1 MKESFLH
8 YLWQFKKFSFSEL
21 QTTEGLPITIVH
33 SGNYLQ
39 QAGPDFFNAQLIIG
53 TQRWAGSVEI
63 HLKSSDWY
71 VHHHE
76 TDAAYNNVILHV
88 VWEHDTDVFR
98 KNNTEIP
105 VLELKNYVDAEILS
119 HYQKLLSPKNWINCE
134 NELSIIDSFTL
145 SNWKEK
151 LFLERIEERSDEIE
165 ELLVTTAN
173 DWEAVFF
180 LFLAKSFGLNV
191 NGIVFFE
198 LMQSIPYEIIRKEQS
213 DIVQLEALFLGRAG
227 LLETDKE
234 DVYFKELKKRWN
246 YLQQKY
252 QLPEIILQPVHFFKL
267 RPDNFPTI
275 RLAQLAQ
282 LISQEPQLFHKCMH
296 IQKVS
301 DFYQLVAIAPSV
313 YWQSHYVFDRQSAS
327 KRKKLS
333 KSFIDLVIINALLPF
348 LFAFHRY
355 QNSDSTEQL
364 LALASQIE
372 PEKNVMIDKFLSF
385 GLTCNTSYDTQALL
399 QLKKQYCDFNRCLSC
414 AIGQKLINFTIAKQ

>member
-21 QTTEGLPITIVH
+21 QTTEGLPITILH

-53 TQRWAGSVEI
+53 TQKWAGSVEI

-88 VWEHDTDVFR
+88 VWEHDADVFR

-119 HYQKLLSPKNWINCE
+119 HYQKLLSAKNWINCE
-134 NELSIIDSFTL
+134 NELSTIDSFTL

-151 LFLERIEERSDEIE
+151 LFLERLEERSNEIE

-191 NGIVFFE
+191 NGFVFFE

-213 DIVQLEALFLGRAG
+213 DVVQLEALFLGRAG

-252 QLPEIILQPVHFFKL
+252 QLPKIILQPVHFFKL

-282 LISQEPQLFHKCMH
+282 LISQEPQLFHKSMH
-296 IQKVS
+296 VQKVN
-301 DFYQLVAIAPSV
+301 DFYQLFAIAPSV
-313 YWQSHYVFDRQSAS
+313 YWENHYVFDKQSAS

-333 KSFIDLVIINALLPF
+333 KSFIDLVIINAVLPF

-355 QNSDSTEQL
+355 QNSDNTEQL
-364 LALASQIE
+364 LAVASQIE
-372 PEKNVMIDKFLSF
+372 PEKNVIIDKFSSF
-385 GLTCNTSYDTQALL
+385 GLSCNTSYDTQALL
-399 QLKKQYCDFNRCLSC
+399 QLKKHYCDFNRCLSC
-414 AIGQKLINFTIAKQ
+414 AIGQKLINFTIAK

>member
-21 QTTEGLPITIVH
+21 QTTEGLPITILH

-53 TQRWAGSVEI
+53 TQKWAGSVEI

-119 HYQKLLSPKNWINCE
+119 HYQKLLSAKNWINCE
-134 NELSIIDSFTL
+134 NELSTIDSFTI

-151 LFLERIEERSDEIE
+151 LFLERLEERSNEIE

-213 DIVQLEALFLGRAG
+213 NVEQLEALFLGKAG

-234 DVYFKELKKRWN
+234 DVYFKELKKRWS

-252 QLPEIILQPVHFFKL
+252 QLPKIILQPVHFFKL

-301 DFYQLVAIAPSV
+301 DFYQLFAIAPSM
-313 YWQSHYVFDRQSAS
+313 YWENHYVFDKQSAP

-333 KSFIDLVIINALLPF
+333 KAFIDLVIINAVFPF

-355 QNSDSTEQL
+355 QNTDNTEQL
-364 LALASQIE
+364 LALASQID
-372 PEKNVMIDKFLSF
+372 PEKNVIIDKFSSI

-399 QLKKQYCDFNRCLSC
+399 QIKKQYCDFNRCLSC
-414 AIGQKLINFTIAKQ
+414 AIGQKLINFTIAK

>member
-8 YLWQFKKFSFSEL
+8 YLWQFKKFQFSQL

-53 TQRWAGSVEI
+53 TQKWAGSVEI

-76 TDAAYNNVILHV
+76 IDPAYNNVILHV

-134 NELSIIDSFTL
+134 NELSTIDSFTL

-151 LFLERIEERSDEIE
+151 LFLERLEERSNEIE

-198 LMQSIPYEIIRKEQS
+198 LMRSIPYEIIRKEQS
-213 DIVQLEALFLGRAG
+213 NVEQLEALFLGKAG

-234 DVYFKELKKRWN
+234 DVYFKELKKRWS

-301 DFYQLVAIAPSV
+301 DFYQLFAIAPSM
-313 YWQSHYVFDRQSAS
+313 YWENHYVFDKQSAS

-333 KSFIDLVIINALLPF
+333 KSFVDLVIINAVLPF

-355 QNSDSTEQL
+355 QNSDNTEQL
-364 LALASQIE
+364 LALASQID
-372 PEKNVMIDKFLSF
+372 PEKNVIVDKFSSF

-414 AIGQKLINFTIAKQ
+414 AIGQKLINFTIAK